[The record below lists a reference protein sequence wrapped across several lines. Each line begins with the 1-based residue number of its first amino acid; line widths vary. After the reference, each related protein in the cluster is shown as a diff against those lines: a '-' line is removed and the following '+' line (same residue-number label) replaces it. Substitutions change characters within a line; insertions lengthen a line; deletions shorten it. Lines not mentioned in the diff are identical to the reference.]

1 MADKAREIGAEQQ
14 RAHRVNLGSVA
25 SSIASE
31 TPMQVKKNPPV
42 NEIVPDRNLFPAH
55 AMLIPRTYLENFIQN
70 QKNHSRKNE
79 TKTSDF
85 IEN

>member
-1 MADKAREIGAEQQ
+1 MSTQAQLAEQQ

-42 NEIVPDRNLFPAH
+42 NEIVPDQNPFPCARNADTADVP
-55 AMLIPRTYLENFIQN
+55 
-70 QKNHSRKNE
+70 
-79 TKTSDF
+79 
-85 IEN
+85 

>member
-1 MADKAREIGAEQQ
+1 MSTQAQLAEQQ

-42 NEIVPDRNLFPAH
+42 NEIVPDRNPFPFARN
-55 AMLIPRTYLENFIQN
+55 ADTADVP
-70 QKNHSRKNE
+70 
-79 TKTSDF
+79 
-85 IEN
+85 

>member
-1 MADKAREIGAEQQ
+1 MSTQAQLAEQQ

-25 SSIASE
+25 FSIASE

-55 AMLIPRTYLENFIQN
+55 AMLIPRMYLENFIQN